1 MIQNLNL
8 KWFKFLKKVSLQE
21 YSSKIF
27 DMDVNEFKLKEKY
40 ISSVR
45 KLRKSSTYWG
55 EKIFFDYARLNKA
68 TTILEVGANDGAHTK
83 KFLNELSN
91 DVFSMEINPYS
102 FEYLDNIRKIYYERF
117 KFIIA
122 GASVVN
128 NPVSFPIISHFKEK
142 KLSQVS
148 GVTGINKR
156 NNTKE
161 FMISH
166 HMLAPVIKIDQLFK
180 ANLLSNNNILWI
192 DVEGH
197 ALEVLKG
204 IGIKNLHKCEMI
216 YVEVESADFFQN
228 GASAEKVYE
237 FLTKN
242 DFLLIF
248 RDFQSTGQFNLIFKK
263 KSVLVTLAD
272 DVKKYI
278 QDIKT
283 LKIEP

>member
-1 MIQNLNL
+1 MIHNLNL
-8 KWFKFLKKVSLQE
+8 KWFKFLKKLSLQE
-21 YSSKIF
+21 CSAKIF
-27 DMDVNEFKLKEKY
+27 DMDVYEFERKEKY

-83 KFLNELSN
+83 KFLSELSN
-91 DVFSMEINPYS
+91 EVFSMEINPYS
-102 FEYLDNIRKIYYERF
+102 FEYLDNIRKNYYERF

-128 NPVSFPIISHFKEK
+128 NLINFPIFSQFKEK
-142 KLSQVS
+142 MLSPVS
-148 GVTGINKR
+148 GITGINKR
-156 NNTKE
+156 NNTNE
-161 FMISH
+161 FKISH
-166 HMLAPVIKIDQLFK
+166 YMLAPVIKIDQLFK
-180 ANLLSNNNILWI
+180 ANLLSNNIILWI

-204 IGIKNLHKCEMI
+204 IGSKNIHKCEMI
-216 YVEVESADFFQN
+216 YIEVENANFFQSEGN
-228 GASAEKVYE
+228 AEKVFE
-237 FLTKN
+237 FLDKN

-263 KSVLVTLAD
+263 KSVLVTFAD

-278 QDIKT
+278 QDIKN
-283 LKIEP
+283 LKIKA